1 MSSRNRSRSGG
12 SVNKA
17 LAELF
22 KSGITKITTGE
33 VNKLRS
39 KYGDDIADKI
49 IDQFYELKDD
59 TREKAV
65 KSANYLRNKYP
76 HKPLHVLLK
85 SAKKYQVKLGL
96 NPFQFEEFRRVFEA
110 KLSGQSVAMS
120 RVVEPHRHTNLMERT
135 LGSGYQEQT
144 SGLNIKDSEY
154 GDLQEI
160 LKMHAVGKQV
170 HSEVVLQHL
179 TFKGVNG
186 GDRVSLAGLFRED
199 RDRPECHIHPVIA
212 ALFLPKIDI
221 LDKHFLIANLAGIIK
236 GRKNKEVINNK
247 PDYILHKAI
256 TTDPNDV
263 VCDPHSALRDLKF
276 RCALQH
282 HLLNSVRSLRS
293 GSYFDCHNREFISA
307 IENCKLN
314 NFDNPDLL
322 YSQDET
328 NVLSKLLGAF
338 SFRPTV
344 LSQRPMASFNPNP
357 KPVIPKIY
365 TRHMLTFRLKRNK
378 PNPSGSRSL
387 KEVLSTIE
395 YRREGAHFIP
405 YEEQVIYSNQ
415 VLFIIVPRKLMTID
429 LSKMLGQSTQPI
441 NLLDL
446 PRNLTG
452 FERLDDF
459 NIDIDDT
466 ISPGNETFSLT
477 SFVSAKVNKLGPQ
490 VTRGFII
497 GNMAWVK
504 TDQTGSSEWVCYDPR
519 RVTKGEVVQDKRYGS
534 TSGALTNKKIM
545 RARPIFRFEKDRAM
559 NNAQRY
565 GTVFVY
571 HNKAV
576 NNVLNQLPRSQF
588 IYQQSAN

>member
-12 SVNKA
+12 SANKA

-22 KSGITKITTGE
+22 RSGVTKITTGE

-39 KYGDDIADKI
+39 KYGDDIADQI
-49 IDQFYELKDD
+49 IDEFYSLKDE
-59 TREKAV
+59 TREKAH
-65 KSANYLRNKYP
+65 KAASYLRNKYP

-85 SAKKYQVKLGL
+85 SARKWKDKLGL
-96 NPFQFEEFRRVFEA
+96 NEFQFEEFRRIYEA

-120 RVVEPHRHTNLMERT
+120 RVVAPHRHTNLMEKT

-144 SGLNIKDSEY
+144 DGLHIKDSEY

-160 LKMHAVGKQV
+160 LKMHAVGKQT

-179 TFKGVNG
+179 TYKGVNNG
-186 GDRVSLAGLFRED
+186 NRVALAGLFREG
-199 RDRPECHIHPVIA
+199 RDRAECHIHPVVA

-221 LDKHFLIANLAGIIK
+221 LDKHFLVANLAGIIK
-236 GRKNKEVINNK
+236 GRKNREVINNK

-263 VCDPHSALRDLKF
+263 VCDPHSAMRDLKF

-282 HLLNSVRSLRS
+282 HLLNSVKSLRN
-293 GSYFDCHNREFISA
+293 GSYFDCHNREFINA

-338 SFRPTV
+338 SFRPVV
-344 LSQRPMASFNPNP
+344 LAQRPLASFNPDP
-357 KPVIPKIY
+357 KPTIPKIY
-365 TRHMLTFRLKRNK
+365 TRHMLTFRLRRNT
-378 PNPSGSRSL
+378 PNQSANRSID
-387 KEVLSTIE
+387 EVLTNVE
-395 YRREGAHFIP
+395 YRREDGHFIP
-405 YEEQVIYSNQ
+405 YEERVVYSNQ
-415 VLFIIVPRKLMTID
+415 VLFVIVPRKLMTVD

-459 NIDIDDT
+459 NLDVSNT
-466 ISPGNETFSLT
+466 INPGNEVFKLV
-477 SFVSAKVNKLGPQ
+477 SFVSAKVNRVGPE

-497 GNMAWVK
+497 GNMAWVMTDK
-504 TDQTGSSEWVCYDPR
+504 TGDNQWVCYDPR
-519 RVTKGEVVQDKRYGS
+519 RVTKGQVVKDNTLQVNNDGMERI
-534 TSGALTNKKIM
+534 A
-545 RARPIFRFEKDRAM
+545 RARPMFRFNEGEAF
-559 NNAQRY
+559 NNARHY

-571 HNKAV
+571 SNPNV
-576 NNVLNQLPRSQF
+576 TNVLQQLPRNQ
-588 IYQQSAN
+588 IVYTQQQLN

>member
-12 SVNKA
+12 SANKA

-22 KSGITKITTGE
+22 RSGVKKITTGE
-33 VNKLRS
+33 VKKLRA
-39 KYGDDIADKI
+39 KYGDDIADQI
-49 IDQFYELKDD
+49 IDEFYSLKDE
-59 TREKAV
+59 TREQAHKA
-65 KSANYLRNKYP
+65 ANYLRNKYP

-85 SAKKYQVKLGL
+85 SARKWKDKLGL
-96 NPFQFEEFRRVFEA
+96 NEFQFEEFRRIYEA

-120 RVVEPHRHTNLMERT
+120 RIVEPHRHTNLMEKT

-144 SGLNIKDSEY
+144 DGLHIKDSEY

-170 HSEVVLQHL
+170 HSEVVLQHV
-179 TFKGVNG
+179 TFKGVDK
-186 GDRVSLAGLFRED
+186 GDVISLAGLFRED
-199 RDRPECHIHPVIA
+199 KDRAECHIHPVVA
-212 ALFLPKIDI
+212 ALFLPKVDI
-221 LDKHFLIANLAGIIK
+221 LDKHFLVANLAGIIK
-236 GRKNKEVINNK
+236 GRKNRELITNK

-263 VCDPHSALRDLKF
+263 VCDPHSAMRDLKF

-282 HLLNSVRSLRS
+282 HLLNSVKSLRN
-293 GSYFDCHNREFISA
+293 GSYFDCHNREFINA

-344 LSQRPMASFNPNP
+344 LAQRPLATFDPNP
-357 KPVIPKIY
+357 KPTIPKIY
-365 TRHMLTFRLKRNK
+365 TRHMLTFRLRRNRT
-378 PNPSGSRSL
+378 NQTGARDI
-387 KEVLSTIE
+387 KEVLSTVE
-395 YRREGAHFIP
+395 YRREDGHFIP
-405 YEEQVIYSNQ
+405 YEEKVVYSNQ
-415 VLFIIVPRKLMTID
+415 VLFVIVPRKLMTID

-459 NIDIDDT
+459 SLNVPK
-466 ISPGNETFSLT
+466 SLQQVGNQSFNLV
-477 SFVSAKVNKLGPQ
+477 SFVSAKVNKVGPQ

-504 TDQTGSSEWVCYDPR
+504 TNRSGDESWICYDPR
-519 RVTKGEVVQDKRYGS
+519 RVTKGQVVKDNTLQVDGKATERI
-534 TSGALTNKKIM
+534 A
-545 RARPIFRFEKDRAM
+545 RARPMFRFTEDEVM
-559 NNAQRY
+559 TNARHY

-571 HNKAV
+571 SNGAV
-576 NNVLNQLPRSQF
+576 NDLLRATPMNNL
-588 IYQQSAN
+588 IYTTTAGN